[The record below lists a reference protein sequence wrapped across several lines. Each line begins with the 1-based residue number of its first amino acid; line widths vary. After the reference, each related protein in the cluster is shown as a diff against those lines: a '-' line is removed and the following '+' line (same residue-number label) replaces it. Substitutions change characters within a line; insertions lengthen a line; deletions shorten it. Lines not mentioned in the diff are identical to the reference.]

1 MTSEGGGDTAAHR
14 ATLTQASRVA
24 ANRSLTAVPGIRVG
38 HARPPEGDT
47 GCTVVIGP
55 FRAAVEVAGMS
66 TGSRELHV
74 LEVEHMVPS
83 VDALL
88 LTGGSVFGLAAADGV
103 TAWLAEHG
111 MGYDTG
117 VARVPIVPA
126 AVIFDLH
133 EGRPRPGPDS
143 GRAACEIATDAPV
156 ATGRVGAGVS
166 ATVGN
171 LAGPEGTMWGGIG
184 SWALSLGEWT
194 VGALAVVNALGD
206 VLDGEGRIVAGAR
219 AADGTFL
226 DSVRL
231 LREWP
236 LEQLRDASFRAA
248 LRQGSLRPGRNTTL
262 AVVATDAPLSKV
274 DLKRLARMAGTAL
287 PRRISPVH
295 TPFDGDVIFAAST
308 SAQVRPFA
316 GPELLALG
324 ATARDALE
332 EAITSAVAHNQS

>member
-1 MTSEGGGDTAAHR
+1 MSAP
-14 ATLTQASRVA
+14 
-24 ANRSLTAVPGIRVG
+24 NRTITAVPGIRVG
-38 HARPPEGDT
+38 HASPPEADT

-55 FRAAVEVAGMS
+55 FRGAAQVAGMA

-74 LEVEHMVPS
+74 LDVEHMVPS

-88 LTGGSVFGLAAADGV
+88 LTGGSAFGLAAADGV
-103 TAWLAEHG
+103 TAWLAEHE

-133 EGRPRPGPDS
+133 EGRPRPGPAT
-143 GRAACEIATDAPV
+143 GRAACEAASDGPV
-156 ATGRVGAGVS
+156 QLGRVGAAVS

-171 LAGPEGTMWGGIG
+171 LGGPEGKMSGGIG
-184 SWALSLGEWT
+184 SWVLPLGEWT

-206 VLDGEGRIVAGAR
+206 ILDGNGRIVAGAR
-219 AADGTFL
+219 GRDGTFL
-226 DSVRL
+226 DSAKL

-236 LEQLRDASFRAA
+236 MEQLRHSEFRTA
-248 LRQGSLRPGRNTTL
+248 LREGAIGPGRNTTL

-274 DLKRLARMAGTAL
+274 DLRRLARMAGTAL
-287 PRRISPVH
+287 ARRISPVH
-295 TPFDGDVIFAAST
+295 TPFDGDVVFALST
-308 SAQVRPFA
+308 AAESRALT

-332 EAITSAVAHNQS
+332 EAITSAVTQEPKG

>member
-1 MTSEGGGDTAAHR
+1 
-14 ATLTQASRVA
+14 
-24 ANRSLTAVPGIRVG
+24 
-38 HARPPEGDT
+38 
-47 GCTVVIGP
+47 VIGP
-55 FRAAVEVAGMS
+55 FRAAVDVAGMA

-88 LTGGSVFGLAAADGV
+88 LTGGSAFGLAAADGV
-103 TAWLAEHG
+103 TTWLAEHG

-133 EGRPRPGPDS
+133 EGRPRPGPET
-143 GRAACEIATDAPV
+143 GRAACEAASDAPV
-156 ATGRVGAGVS
+156 LQGRVGAGVS

-171 LAGPEGTMWGGIG
+171 LGGPAGTMDGGVG
-184 SWALSLGEWT
+184 SWAVGMGEWT

-206 VLDGEGRIVAGAR
+206 VLDRDGRIVAGAR

-248 LRQGSLRPGRNTTL
+248 LREGALRPGRNTTL
-262 AVVATDAPLSKV
+262 AVVATDAPLAKV
-274 DLKRLARMAGTAL
+274 DLRRLARMAGTAL

-308 SAQVRPFA
+308 SPEARPLA

-324 ATARDALE
+324 AAAREALE
-332 EAITSAVAHNQS
+332 EAITSAVTRK